1 MKMNLP
7 SGLMYQRPKLFLLL
21 VILFSSAFQC
31 PKKTDKVNQAK
42 IKFDYAAIDDSG
54 LRNGEVAVDYEFCI
68 PADQQILD
76 QVMKIDQGI
85 RVMKSSRGRIGCT
98 AQQWLCINS
107 THSPDWEKKLYAIA
121 SLSYVERIE
130 ETFYE

>member
-1 MKMNLP
+1 MNLP
-7 SGLMYQRPKLFLLL
+7 SGLMYLHPKLFLLL
-21 VILFSSAFQC
+21 VILFSTAFQC
-31 PKKTDKVNQAK
+31 PKKTDKVNRAK
-42 IKFDYAAIDDSG
+42 IKFDYGAIDDSG

-68 PADQQILD
+68 PADQAILD
-76 QVMKIDQGI
+76 QVMKIDQGV

>member
-1 MKMNLP
+1 MNLP
-7 SGLMYQRPKLFLLL
+7 IDHMHPRPFLFLLL

-68 PADQQILD
+68 PADQKILD
-76 QVMKIDQGI
+76 HVMKIDQGI

-107 THSPDWEKKLYAIA
+107 THSPDWQKKLYAIA

>member
-7 SGLMYQRPKLFLLL
+7 SGHMHPRPFLFLLL
-21 VILFSSAFQC
+21 VILISSAFQC
-31 PKKTDKVNQAK
+31 PKKTDKVNRAK

-68 PADQQILD
+68 PADQKILD
-76 QVMKIDQGI
+76 QVMKIDQGV
-85 RVMKSSRGRIGCT
+85 RVMKSSKGRIGCT
-98 AQQWLCINS
+98 DQQWLCINS
-107 THSPDWEKKLYAIA
+107 THNDDWKKHLFAIA
-121 SLSYVERIE
+121 SLSYVERVE

>member
-1 MKMNLP
+1 MNLP
-7 SGLMYQRPKLFLLL
+7 IDQMHPRPFLFLLI

-42 IKFDYAAIDDSG
+42 IQFDYSAIDDNG

-68 PADQQILD
+68 PADQKILD
-76 QVMKIDQGI
+76 HVMKIDQGI
-85 RVMKSSRGRIGCT
+85 RVMKSSKGRIGCT
-98 AQQWLCINS
+98 DQQWLCINS
-107 THSPDWEKKLYAIA
+107 THSAGWKKKLFAIA